1 MARTTHSSVTDRG
14 SAGTGV
20 VVAGLIFGLASMI
33 TLGAWSLGAIGM
45 ENTEQA
51 DAAIQGTAAATTQPD
66 VQVADE
72 SSSTT
77 STTMVP
83 ATTAAPATTVAP
95 PEPTVAPAPRPINQP
110 AGSSGGGGGSSGGGG
125 GSSGGGGADDGSCYT
140 ASITSINNVRAN
152 AGQGPLSRMSNA
164 KACAWAKQLAA
175 NGSLS
180 HNSPDCGNSGGQV
193 VGYVHRT
200 GPGNESSAAGI
211 IINGWFN
218 SPSHYQ
224 VLTWPTLNRIG
235 LAFYQQNFPDGSWT
249 IWGVGNLC
257 P

>member
-1 MARTTHSSVTDRG
+1 MVTELLLL
-14 SAGTGV
+14 V
-20 VVAGLIFGLASMI
+20 VRLRRIKK
-33 TLGAWSLGAIGM
+33 
-45 ENTEQA
+45 
-51 DAAIQGTAAATTQPD
+51 
-66 VQVADE
+66 
-72 SSSTT
+72 
-77 STTMVP
+77 P
-83 ATTAAPATTVAP
+83 ATVFAVLQLLMMAGDLVKQSAARGQSVKLTGLGGT
-95 PEPTVAPAPRPINQP
+95 
-110 AGSSGGGGGSSGGGG
+110 SG
-125 GSSGGGGADDGSCYT
+125 
-140 ASITSINNVRAN
+140 
-152 AGQGPLSRMSNA
+152 
-164 KACAWAKQLAA
+164 AA

>member
-1 MARTTHSSVTDRG
+1 MTDRG

-20 VVAGLIFGLASMI
+20 VVAGLTFGLASMI
-33 TLGAWSLGAIGM
+33 TLGAWSLGAFGM

-51 DAAIQGTAAATTQPD
+51 DAAADGTTTVYTTQAD
-66 VQVADE
+66 VQVVDE

-77 STTMVP
+77 STTMVAP
-83 ATTAAPATTVAP
+83 TSAAATTTVAP
-95 PEPTVAPAPRPINQP
+95 PQPTVAPAPRPINQP
-110 AGSSGGGGGSSGGGG
+110 SSGGGGGGGGGSTGGGG
-125 GSSGGGGADDGSCYT
+125 GGGGVPDDGSCYT
-140 ASITSINNVRAN
+140 SSITSINNVRAN
-152 AGQGPLSRMSNA
+152 EGQGPLGRMSNA

-175 NGSLS
+175 NGKLS
-180 HNSPDCGNSGGQV
+180 HNAPDCGSSGGQV

-235 LAFYQQNFPDGSWT
+235 LAFYLETFPDGSWT
-249 IWGVGNLC
+249 VWGVGNLC